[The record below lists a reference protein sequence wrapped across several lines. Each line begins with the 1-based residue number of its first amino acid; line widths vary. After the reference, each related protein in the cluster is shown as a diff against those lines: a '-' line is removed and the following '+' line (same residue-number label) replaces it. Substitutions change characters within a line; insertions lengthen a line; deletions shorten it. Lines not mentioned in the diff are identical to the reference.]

1 MLKRVTVNQKRVP
14 VPVPVS
20 NAAEILGWLSGG
32 YLRPDECVTRLMIDG
47 VDCLDDDSLTNI
59 PVHEGSIVEVLVDC
73 PSDLLIHT
81 FESTRNLIT
90 VVDKKLK
97 PMAVSAWQTSAVFVS
112 RDLQDLLSDLQIL
125 EELMEHSLTLLESGS
140 EKDVYSKTV
149 DAFASGLRSL
159 KKYASIR
166 DGQHFARVLLN
177 EIELNLSKILDIISD
192 MQSVLFSN
200 RSKVSVSAGSVQN

>member
-1 MLKRVTVNQKRVP
+1 MLKRLIVNQKRVP
-14 VPVPVS
+14 IPVPVR

-32 YLRPDECVTRLMIDG
+32 YLRADECVTRLMVDG
-47 VDCLDDDSLTNI
+47 VDCLDDMDLEKIMVAESS
-59 PVHEGSIVEVLVDC
+59 VVEVLVDS

-97 PMAVSAWQTSAVFVS
+97 PMAVSAWQTVAIFASK
-112 RDLQDLLSDLQIL
+112 DLNDLLSDLQIL
-125 EELMEHSLTLLESGS
+125 EELMEHSLTLLEPGV
-140 EKDVYSKTV
+140 EKEQYSNAV
-149 DAFASGLRSL
+149 SAFCLGVRSL

-177 EIELNLSKILDIISD
+177 EIEANLGLILDLISD
-192 MQSVLFSN
+192 MQTILFSS
-200 RSKVSVSAGSVQN
+200 RSKGSIGSTLG